1 MATTTPSSISSP
13 SVEQL
18 RWMQRTM
25 WRIRAFDTKALE
37 VYRAGLMRGTSHPYI
52 GMEAVGV
59 GICAALRRDDFI
71 TSTHRGHGHC
81 ISKGGD
87 INGMF
92 AELLG
97 KATGTC
103 KGKGGSMHI
112 AEVDR
117 GILGA
122 NGIVGGG
129 MGIAAG
135 SALSAKLRGT
145 DQVTVCFFGDGALNQ
160 GVLHEVSNMAAI
172 WKLPLVLVCENNGFA
187 MSARVENTV
196 SQLDAAARAAA
207 YGFPGLEVDGMDIL
221 AVYEAATHAVARAR
235 AAEGPSL
242 LMCRTYRY
250 FGHHAGDPLNYR
262 AKEEVD
268 PWRAKDP
275 IERLEKALIGRGI
288 MTEEQARQVE
298 EEEKQGVERA
308 LEFAQQSPDPALD
321 TLMEDIYA

>member
-1 MATTTPSSISSP
+1 MTTTAPGLSSVST
-13 SVEQL
+13 EQL
-18 RWMQRTM
+18 RWMHRTM

-37 VYRAGLMRGTSHPYI
+37 VYRAGMMRGTSHPYI

-59 GICAALRRDDFI
+59 GVCAALREDDYI

-81 ISKGGD
+81 IAKGGD
-87 INGMF
+87 INRMM

-135 SALSAKLRGT
+135 AALSAKMRGSG
-145 DQVTVCFFGDGALNQ
+145 QVVVCFFGDGALNQ
-160 GVLHEVSNMAAI
+160 GVLHEVMNMAAI
-172 WKLPLVLVCENNGFA
+172 WKLPVVFVCENNGFA

-196 SQLDAAARAAA
+196 ANLDAAARANA
-207 YGFPGLEVDGMDIL
+207 YGIPGMEVDGMDVL
-221 AVYEAATHAVARAR
+221 AVYEAASHAVERAR
-235 AAEGPSL
+235 RGEGPSL
-242 LMCRTYRY
+242 LICRTYRY

-262 AKEEVD
+262 AREEVE

-275 IERLEKALIGRGI
+275 IERLEKLLVERGI
-288 MTEEQARQVE
+288 MSQEEVQRVQD
-298 EEEKQGVERA
+298 EEKQAVERA
-308 LEFAQQSPDPALD
+308 LEFAQQSPEPPAE